1 MVNAMRTRETV
12 HRASTERRSDRARRV
27 ADVLRGEVQ
36 AGRLPGRMLPA
47 EARLARDYGVSRN
60 AVRAALDLLR
70 REGLV
75 ERIPGTG
82 TRAGTAALPHGIDH
96 LRGLGE
102 AFAGQGAVRNEV
114 LLSAAV
120 PAPVPVA
127 ARLDIAPG
135 SQLVCLERLRL
146 VDDRPLSIDLTFVV
160 PDLGEQLLGCN
171 LVGQDVFVLLERIAG
186 QPLGLAELG
195 IEAVAADPA
204 RAALL
209 EVPVG
214 APLLMIERLTRLDD
228 RRPVDLE
235 FIRMRGDRVRLRG
248 TAARPQPDQF
258 PTTPR
263 GGIR

>member
-1 MVNAMRTRETV
+1 MRSPEAV
-12 HRASTERRSDRARRV
+12 DRASTGPRVDRARRV

-36 AGRLPGRMLPA
+36 AGRLAGTMLPA

-82 TRAGTAALPHGIDH
+82 TRVGTAALPHGIDH

-102 AFAGQGAVRNEV
+102 TFAGRGVVRNQV
-114 LLSAAV
+114 LLSAPV

-127 ARLDIAPG
+127 ERFDITPG
-135 SQLVCLERLRL
+135 SRLVCLERLRL
-146 VDDRPLSIDLTFVV
+146 VDDQALSVDLTFVV
-160 PDLGEQLLGCN
+160 PDLGDRLLDCD
-171 LVGQDVFVLLERIAG
+171 LVDQDVFVLLEQIAG
-186 QPLGLAELG
+186 QRLGVAELG
-195 IEAVAADPA
+195 IEAVAADA
-204 RAALL
+204 SRAALL

-228 RRPVDLE
+228 GRAVDLE
-235 FIRMRGDRVRLRG
+235 FIRMRGDRVRLSG
-248 TAARPQPDQF
+248 TTTRPQS
-258 PTTPR
+258 
-263 GGIR
+263 